1 MNIYVKNLL
10 FFSKLKKKK
19 KSPNVFGLLKFQIC
33 VCFLK
38 DRNTVGSCVS
48 VEGSLSNG
56 KIAMWMCV
64 AHITQT

>member
-1 MNIYVKNLL
+1 MNIYVKILL
-10 FFSKLKKKK
+10 FFSKLKKK
-19 KSPNVFGLLKFQIC
+19 SQC
-33 VCFLK
+33 VWVIKISNLCVFLK

-56 KIAMWMCV
+56 KIVMWMCV